1 MKANELDLLP
11 LISQA
16 FPGMTE
22 AEAHRLIEG
31 GEIRQ
36 YPAGAVMCQ
45 EGRQEDTFY
54 IILEGEAR
62 VTKYINDDEARLLQ
76 ILRRGDFFGEI
87 ALIHETARTASVTAI
102 SPLTVLEIRKA
113 AFNEVMKQSSHMSL
127 AIAREL
133 SNRLRENNDLAVEDL
148 RLKASELADAY
159 QQLAEQSYARRVFL
173 TTIAHELRTPLTVI
187 NGYVEM
193 LRSGKMPPQSQ
204 SMALNKIADHLQRVT
219 SLVNDLLFLQEM
231 DLIGEKRET
240 VDIAQLVQVQAAAM
254 HEMAKTN
261 QCPIALEIEPDLRP
275 VYGDQAM
282 LGRAIGAVLHNA
294 VKFSPNG
301 GEIRIAVETDGNDAL
316 RIVVEDHG
324 IGIPPN
330 LLPRIFERYF
340 HTDRRGEHV
349 FEGAGLG
356 LAIAKQVIES
366 HGGQITAQSVEGQ
379 GTTVT
384 LRLPVVHT
392 N

>member
-1 MKANELDLLP
+1 MNPAQPNLLP
-11 LISQA
+11 LILQA

-22 AEAHRLIEG
+22 AEARRLIEG
-31 GEIRQ
+31 GEIRH
-36 YPAGAVMCQ
+36 YPVGAVMCQ

-62 VTKYINDDEARLLQ
+62 VTKYINDNEVRLLQ
-76 ILRRGDFFGEI
+76 TLHRGDFFGEI
-87 ALIHETARTASVTAI
+87 ALIHETARTASVTAV

-113 AFNEVMKQSSHMSL
+113 AFNEVMKQSSHMAL

-148 RLKASELADAY
+148 RLKARELADAY

-204 SMALNKIADHLQRVT
+204 GMALEKIANHLQRVI

-231 DLIGEKRET
+231 DLIGEKREA
-240 VDIAQLVQVQAAAM
+240 VDIAQLVRVQVASM
-254 HEMAKTN
+254 HAMAKTN
-261 QCPIALEIEPDLRP
+261 QCPITLEIEPDLPP

-301 GEIRIAVETDGNDAL
+301 GEIRVTVAADGDDAL

-324 IGIPPN
+324 LGIPPD
-330 LLPRIFERYF
+330 LLPRIFDRYF

-356 LAIAKQVIES
+356 LAIAKQVVES
-366 HGGQITAQSVEGQ
+366 HGGQITAHSVEGK

-384 LRLPVVHT
+384 IRLPIVHAG
-392 N
+392 